1 MSHISKIKIKN
12 FRGLKELTLD
22 LGPEKFVIIIGRG
35 DSGKST
41 ILSAIHAVLCP
52 SWNLALSDLDF
63 YNQDTSKPIEIE
75 AQLTDLPEDLI
86 KFSKYGLYLG
96 NELSEDD
103 PSKFFITVRLLVDE
117 TLEPHWY
124 VKARADANIEDKAI
138 SSHDRALFGVN
149 YISDYTDNQFSYNR
163 QSPLYGLTK
172 LSMDNSVTI
181 ERVKSKILRSMSS
194 NADEELLKPLNEPLD
209 NLKAAASLLG
219 LTLGSISANL
229 DIKDNTYTGNSIS
242 LHNDDKPFRVQ
253 GKGTKRLMSIAIQT
267 ELAKL
272 GGITLIDELEQGLEP
287 DRIITLVRLLKTTHK
302 GQVFITTHSA
312 HVVVEA
318 QWNNIFVLQNEGLA
332 IRQIDDSLE
341 ACRRTQP
348 HTFFAKKVICC
359 EGKTECGYLRAIDS
373 WLLKNMGLNMSSLG
387 CVVVDSAG
395 GNNMYTYA
403 IKLKNLGYNTL
414 IFADNDKPKELEQ
427 FKRQAS
433 CNGIEMLLC
442 DENNCLEKQIFTDLP
457 WQAINRFINMSHDE
471 LPSDKIIF
479 SEDILQLLESSNEF
493 KHKEVRERISVLSV
507 KKGNEWFKNIP
518 GGEFL
523 GSLVMSSFQ
532 RDNSDTTTQNIVN
545 LLTWLGIKC
554 VTN

>member
-181 ERVKSKILRSMSS
+181 ERVKSKILRSM
-194 NADEELLKPLNEPLD
+194 
-209 NLKAAASLLG
+209 
-219 LTLGSISANL
+219 
-229 DIKDNTYTGNSIS
+229 
-242 LHNDDKPFRVQ
+242 
-253 GKGTKRLMSIAIQT
+253 
-267 ELAKL
+267 
-272 GGITLIDELEQGLEP
+272 
-287 DRIITLVRLLKTTHK
+287 
-302 GQVFITTHSA
+302 
-312 HVVVEA
+312 
-318 QWNNIFVLQNEGLA
+318 
-332 IRQIDDSLE
+332 
-341 ACRRTQP
+341 
-348 HTFFAKKVICC
+348 
-359 EGKTECGYLRAIDS
+359 
-373 WLLKNMGLNMSSLG
+373 
-387 CVVVDSAG
+387 
-395 GNNMYTYA
+395 
-403 IKLKNLGYNTL
+403 
-414 IFADNDKPKELEQ
+414 
-427 FKRQAS
+427 
-433 CNGIEMLLC
+433 
-442 DENNCLEKQIFTDLP
+442 
-457 WQAINRFINMSHDE
+457 
-471 LPSDKIIF
+471 
-479 SEDILQLLESSNEF
+479 
-493 KHKEVRERISVLSV
+493 
-507 KKGNEWFKNIP
+507 
-518 GGEFL
+518 
-523 GSLVMSSFQ
+523 
-532 RDNSDTTTQNIVN
+532 
-545 LLTWLGIKC
+545 
-554 VTN
+554 